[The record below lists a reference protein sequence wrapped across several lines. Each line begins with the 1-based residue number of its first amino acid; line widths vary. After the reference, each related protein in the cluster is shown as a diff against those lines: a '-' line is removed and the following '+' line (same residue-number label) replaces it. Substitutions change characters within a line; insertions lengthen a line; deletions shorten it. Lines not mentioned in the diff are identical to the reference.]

1 MDENDPEEG
10 MRIYTVTKADHPLAV
25 VRASSRLD
33 AIDTALAMTGEL
45 EPGEALDVRDPSDA
59 EMVGWLERR
68 ADYAVE
74 ERTAAA

>member
-1 MDENDPEEG
+1 MEENDPEEG

-33 AIDTALAMTGEL
+33 AIDTARAMTGMIEADA
-45 EPGEALDVRDPSDA
+45 ALDARDPNDA

-68 ADYAVE
+68 SDYAVE
-74 ERTAAA
+74 AAV

>member
-1 MDENDPEEG
+1 
-10 MRIYTVTKADHPLAV
+10 MRIYTVTKADQPLAV

-33 AIDTALAMTGEL
+33 AIDTALAMTGAL
-45 EPGEALDVRDPSDA
+45 EPGDTLDVRDPNDA

-68 ADYAVE
+68 SDYAVE

>member
-1 MDENDPEEG
+1 
-10 MRIYTVTKADHPLAV
+10 MRIYTVTKADHALAV

-33 AIDTALAMTGEL
+33 AIDTAMAMIGTL
-45 EPGEALDVRDPSDA
+45 EPGDALDVRDPSDA

-68 ADYAVE
+68 SDYAVE

>member
-1 MDENDPEEG
+1 

-33 AIDTALAMTGEL
+33 AIDTALAMIGTL
-45 EPGEALDVRDPSDA
+45 EPGDALDVRDPSDA

>member
-1 MDENDPEEG
+1 

-25 VRASSRLD
+25 VRASSRVD
-33 AIDTALAMTGEL
+33 AIDTARAMTGEL